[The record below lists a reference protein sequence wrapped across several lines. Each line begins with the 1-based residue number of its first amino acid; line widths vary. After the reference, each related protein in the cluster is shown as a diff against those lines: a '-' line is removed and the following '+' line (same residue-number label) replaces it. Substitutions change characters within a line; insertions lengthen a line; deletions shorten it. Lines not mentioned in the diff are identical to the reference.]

1 MNINEKIFELFDYID
16 ENSLEEGENLLKH
29 LIYVN
34 REWDALSEI
43 KMNDVDRTLLAI
55 LMIDLFM
62 KVKDFDNMKK
72 WIEVYLYDEQYQ
84 EQISFYNGKL
94 EFEMGNY
101 DKAYALFDEAFK
113 LTNGR
118 MLEGKGVYLDFYKN
132 PEKYIKK

>member
-1 MNINEKIFELFDYID
+1 MNVNEKIFELFDYID
-16 ENSLEEGENLLKH
+16 ENSLEEGESLLKH
-29 LIYVN
+29 LTYVN
-34 REWDALSEI
+34 SEWDVLPEI
-43 KMNDVDRTLLAI
+43 KMEDVDRTLLAI